1 MGFTRRASGPRVVLC
16 SPPPAPLANQEEGA
30 DTAEDAPPAAVKG
43 KLAKKIDGVLFES
56 YGAHIDAYPCCY
68 LTAACALGATREEME
83 AFLERFE
90 NAVHEY
96 RGGAGKKES
105 AAGKTK

>member
-43 KLAKKIDGVLFES
+43 KLAKVIDGVSFES
-56 YGAHIDAYPCCY
+56 YGAHIDTYPCCY

-83 AFLERFE
+83 SFLDRLEHALRD
-90 NAVHEY
+90 Y
-96 RGGAGKKES
+96 RNGAGRK
-105 AAGKTK
+105 GKDKD